1 MTQPTIHENQ
11 PVERRGA
18 DLDDA
23 RAAMI
28 LVHGRGGG
36 TESIL
41 PLLTHLEREGV
52 AYLAPRAAG
61 NTWYPHRFIAP
72 RESNEPK
79 LSSALA
85 HLDSLIDDINNA
97 GIPTDKIMLLGFS
110 QGACLSLEY
119 AARHPQR
126 FGGVVGFSGGLIGA
140 EGELTGYEGS
150 LDNTPVF
157 IGCSDV
163 DAHIPIERVHESASI
178 LDDMGA
184 EVDKRIYPG
193 MGHTINTDEV
203 EAVQGMLDSLL
214 LDTE

>member
-1 MTQPTIHENQ
+1 MTQPTIHQNQ

-18 DLDDA
+18 ALDDA
-23 RAAMI
+23 HAAMI

-41 PLLTHLEREGV
+41 ALLSHLEGENV

-72 RESNEPK
+72 RDSNEPK
-79 LSSALA
+79 LSSALSR
-85 HLDSLIDDINNA
+85 LDSLVDEIRNT
-97 GIPTDKIMLLGFS
+97 GIAPEHIVFLGFS

-126 FGGVVGFSGGLIGA
+126 FGGVIGFSGGLIGA

-150 LDNTPVF
+150 LNDTPVF
-157 IGCSDV
+157 IGCSDA
-163 DAHIPIERVHESASI
+163 DAHIPIERVHESAAI
-178 LDDMGA
+178 LSDMGA
-184 EVDKRIYPG
+184 DVDKRIYPG

-203 EAVQGMLDSLL
+203 QAAQGILDSVL

>member
-1 MTQPTIHENQ
+1 MTQPTIHQNQ

-18 DLDDA
+18 DLDEA

-41 PLLTHLEREGV
+41 PLLNHLERDNV

-85 HLDSLIDDINNA
+85 HLDALVSEIEDA
-97 GIPTDKIMLLGFS
+97 GIASQHIVFLGFS

-126 FGGVVGFSGGLIGA
+126 FGGVIGFSGGLIGA
-140 EGELTGYEGS
+140 DGELTGYEGS
-150 LDNTPVF
+150 LDDTPVF
-157 IGCSDV
+157 IGCSDT
-163 DAHIPIERVHESASI
+163 DAHIPIERVHESAAI
-178 LDDMGA
+178 LAGMGA
-184 EVDKRIYPG
+184 DVDKRIYPG
-193 MGHTINTDEV
+193 MGHTINTDEI
-203 EAVQGMLDSLL
+203 EAARGILDSVL